1 MGGTISQP
9 KGGVIMKISQCV
21 QKSNQKEV
29 MDISVD
35 VHKDTL
41 NFFFEAGSKE
51 YSDAC
56 SNRTTI
62 IMGKLEAYQRIAQAQ
77 GMTRLRVICEPTGEY
92 HKKLFRT
99 ARNMGFL
106 TCFVNAEAVA
116 KFRVIETNDT
126 GKTDTKDPR
135 VIRTLGRL
143 NKVVADRSIGEDYMV
158 LRKFGMMYDEGD
170 QANTRLRC
178 RINRL
183 LVELFCDYSF
193 KKDFLYSASGMALID
208 NYGCNPYRIVRVGF
222 ARFSTRMR
230 KAAPR
235 IQIGTLQRLW
245 NDAVSSV
252 HTGQPQEYVAT
263 LESHLLQLIDDWNW
277 QKKRKEDLVRRMIET
292 LYRLREEDPRIPPAT
307 FGVISDKNMAR
318 LLGETGPLSDFPHW
332 RTLMRYAG
340 LNIRMRQSGR
350 YQGLNKISKKGR
362 PLLRRVLQNVALP
375 LVKKGCLYGSY
386 YAQKKEEAKMPGNK
400 AMTCVARH
408 FLKKFYGWYKSGEA
422 FNKERFFS
430 CESQIKA
437 VA

>member
-1 MGGTISQP
+1 
-9 KGGVIMKISQCV
+9 MKISQTV
-21 QKSNQKEV
+21 QKSNQKEA

-35 VHKDTL
+35 VHKDAL
-41 NFFFEAGSKE
+41 NFFFEAGNKE

-62 IMGKLEAYQRIAQAQ
+62 IMGKLEAYHRIAQTQ
-77 GMTRLRVICEPTGEY
+77 GMTTLRIICEPTGEY

-99 ARNMGFL
+99 ARKMGCL
-106 TCFVNAEAVA
+106 TCLVNAESVA
-116 KFRVIETNDT
+116 KFRIIETNDT

-143 NKVVADRSIGEDYMV
+143 DKVITDRMIGEDYMV
-158 LRKFGMMYDEGD
+158 LRKLGMMYDEGD

-178 RINRL
+178 RIDRL

-193 KKDFLYSASGMALID
+193 KKDFLYSPSGMALVAV
-208 NYGCNPYRIVRVGF
+208 YGCNPYRIVKAGYG
-222 ARFSTRMR
+222 RFSSRMK

-235 IQIGTLQRLW
+235 IQTKTIQRLW
-245 NDAVSSV
+245 NDAISSV
-252 HTGQPQEYVAT
+252 HTGQPEEYVAT
-263 LESHLLQLIDDWNW
+263 LESHLHQLIDDWSW
-277 QKKRKEDLVRRMIET
+277 QKRRKDEIVRRMVET
-292 LYRLREEDPRIPPAT
+292 LNRLRGKDPRIPPAT

-362 PLLRRVLQNVALP
+362 PLLRRVLQNIALP

-386 YAQKKEEAKMPGNK
+386 YAQKKEQAKMPGNK

-430 CESQIKA
+430 CESQIRA